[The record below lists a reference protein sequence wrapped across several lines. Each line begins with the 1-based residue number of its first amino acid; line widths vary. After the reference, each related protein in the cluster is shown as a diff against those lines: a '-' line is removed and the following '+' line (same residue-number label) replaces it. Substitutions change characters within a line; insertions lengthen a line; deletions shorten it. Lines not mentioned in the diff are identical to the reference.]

1 VTEKLSSSA
10 SSLDKTNV
18 HDFIALL
25 TFSRP
30 IKAYLD
36 QPDISEISV
45 NCPGEVWIEKGHDR
59 TRYLV
64 PELTYDHL
72 ITFANL
78 VADFSDQYISPEN
91 PILSATMPG
100 GYRIQFVIPP
110 ACSKGHV
117 VLSIRKKTVTKFY
130 LEDYKKAGFFDEVS
144 VASLG
149 QVKRSDPLVPLLESK
164 NYMEFL
170 RQAVI
175 ARKNIV
181 ISGQTSSGKT
191 TFASA
196 LLEVIPDNERVI
208 TIEDADELDPPQ
220 ANNVRLFFSR
230 GGQGISKHSA
240 EDLLRSCLRLR
251 PDRIVFGE
259 LRGEEAADFVD
270 SINTAHPGS
279 ITTIH
284 ANGTKLAINRIFD
297 MMNNDMK
304 FEQFKNYI
312 TSVIEVFVHIV
323 STPAGR
329 RIGEI
334 YYSGYGESQDVS
346 RN

>member
-1 VTEKLSSSA
+1 MIESLSTTVEPVA
-10 SSLDKTNV
+10 EEQELQ
-18 HDFIALL
+18 DFIALL

-30 IKAYLD
+30 IKHYLD

-45 NCPGEVWIEKGHDR
+45 NRPGEVWIEKGHKR
-59 TRYLV
+59 TCYAV
-64 PELTYDHL
+64 PELTFEHL
-72 ITFANL
+72 LTFANL
-78 VADFSDQYISPEN
+78 VADFSEQHISPQN

-110 ACSKGHV
+110 ACSKEHV
-117 VLSIRKKTVTKFY
+117 VLSIRKKTVTRLC
-130 LEDYKKAGFFDEVS
+130 LEDYHASGFFDEVTL
-144 VASLG
+144 ASIDQDAG
-149 QVKRSDPLVPLLESK
+149 ADPLTDLLESR
-164 NYMEFL
+164 NYKEFL
-170 RQAVI
+170 RQAVL
-175 ARKNIV
+175 AKKNIV

-196 LLEVIPDNERVI
+196 LLEEIPEDERII

-220 ANNVRLFFSR
+220 PNHVRLFFSR
-230 GGQGISKHSA
+230 GGQGVSKHTA
-240 EDLLRSCLRLR
+240 ADLLRACLRLR
-251 PDRIVFGE
+251 PDRIFFGE

-284 ANGTKLAINRIFD
+284 ANGTRLAIHRIYD
-297 MMNNDMK
+297 MMNNQMP

-334 YYSGYGESQDVS
+334 YYSP
-346 RN
+346 